1 MKAYRFVHLN
11 VHSHYSIMNGCASIR
26 ELVDAAIKDNMQGIA
41 ITENGNM
48 FGIME
53 FFDYVCQINYQ
64 RKQKGKKPFKP
75 IIGCELFVAKP
86 GSKEQKDGIKDMKG
100 YRLTVLAKNL
110 IGYKNL
116 IKIVSDSWT
125 DGFYGSPRTDRED
138 LGKYHE
144 GLIVL
149 SGCANSEVFNKIVND
164 DIVGLEETI
173 KWYKQTFADDY
184 YLELQR
190 NVGFNYNSNTPSDF
204 MLQQEKI
211 NKILMDKA
219 KEHGIK
225 VVATNDVH
233 YIAPDHL
240 AVYNIQQCVATGK
253 TMEEYTAQI
262 PLEFRWLK
270 SRKEMCELFADVPEA
285 VASTMEIFDKVEFY
299 NIYHAPIVPAIE
311 IPDGFGNDKKNKEDD
326 YLEYLS
332 FSKAKQIYGEVLP
345 EDVSDRLKYELQI
358 IKQKRASGYFLF
370 LQDVVNHAQ
379 SELGVWVSPGR
390 GSAAGSLVNYCLGI
404 TKVDPLKYD
413 LLFERFLR
421 LEGAR
426 FPDIDIDF
434 DIEGRER
441 VIEWL
446 EQKYGKENCAYVM
459 SFSKFSPSAAFNAIA
474 QVKQIPESQ
483 ALAISEILSSDSLYP
498 WNTLKFAS
506 KYSPEIRKEI
516 SEIVSKADLL
526 LRTAI
531 KNTTVLEQKINGI
544 GYHSCGFIV
553 ANERIS
559 NWAPVSIVGVADSHG
574 NDQILRCVQYDTRN
588 VELSGLIEFDFVG
601 LETLSQM
608 RDICKLIKTRKGVN
622 IDIEKIPMNDEK
634 TMELFQTGQTEDI
647 FQFNSYGMQMY
658 LRELHPTCFED
669 LIILNSMYR
678 PGPIGD
684 IPTLIK
690 HKKSKR
696 GIKYIIPCM
705 EKFLQ
710 KTYGIIV
717 YQEQVMLLSRLIADF
732 SRNESDLLNRAFVKR
747 KKDEISILK
756 SKFIEGGIK
765 NGHKKNAL
773 EKVWNDMELKGMYAF
788 QKSHSVCYTWLAY
801 QMAYLKANHPEEFY
815 QVMNQYASYLDV
827 SPIFANLI

>member
-53 FFDYVCQINYQ
+53 FFDNVCQINYQ

-75 IIGCELFVAKP
+75 IIGCELFVAKH

-125 DGFYGSPRTDRED
+125 DGFYGSPRTDHVD
-138 LGKYHE
+138 LEKYHE

-190 NVGFNYNSNTPSDF
+190 NVGFNYNSNTPSDV

-211 NKILMDKA
+211 NKILIEKA

-240 AVYNIQQCVATGK
+240 AVYNIQQCVATDK

-285 VASTMEIFDKVEFY
+285 VASTIEIFDKVEFY

-311 IPDGFGNDKKNKEDD
+311 IPDGFGNDNKNKEDD

-358 IKQKRASGYFLF
+358 IKQKGASGYFLF
-370 LQDVVNHAQ
+370 LQDVVNYAQ

-531 KNTTVLEQKINGI
+531 KNTTVLEQKINGM

-574 NDQILRCVQYDTRN
+574 NDQILRCVQYDTWN

-608 RDICKLIKTRKGVN
+608 RDICKLIKTRQGVN

-747 KKDEISILK
+747 KKDEISIL
-756 SKFIEGGIK
+756 
-765 NGHKKNAL
+765 
-773 EKVWNDMELKGMYAF
+773 
-788 QKSHSVCYTWLAY
+788 
-801 QMAYLKANHPEEFY
+801 
-815 QVMNQYASYLDV
+815 
-827 SPIFANLI
+827 